1 MKTYSMTTYAPLF
14 VDKEVARRIHEQI
27 LALDPE
33 NNEVEIDMT
42 GIESMTTLC
51 AKIIFGALA
60 KSMGLSK
67 FYKQIKF
74 RGLSDE
80 VELILDMGI
89 ESAISDSI

>member
-1 MKTYSMTTYAPLF
+1 MKTYSMTSYAPLF
-14 VDKEVARRIHEQI
+14 VDKEEAQRIHAQI

-60 KSMGLSK
+60 KSMGLSN
-67 FYKQIKF
+67 FYKKIRF

-80 VELILDMGI
+80 VELVLDMGI